1 MLSSSLLGV
10 EYYDQTS
17 WIFLRQGS
25 VVQPPEIREVF
36 LQGKKQP
43 LSKVKK
49 SRDVLLPVTVFKKF
63 LSALHLSIIGN
74 NKFSSNVLH
83 NKQESFSVKL
93 PGS

>member
-17 WIFLRQGS
+17 WTFLREGS
-25 VVQPPEIREVF
+25 VVLPPEIREVF
-36 LQGKKQP
+36 LQGKKHP

-49 SRDVLLPVTVFKKF
+49 SRDVLLPVTIFEKF

-74 NKFSSNVLH
+74 NKFSSNVLY